1 MISPKRKARRRRES
15 GLLPPPHPSQIARQA
30 DLTNDYGEIQIQEHE
45 EASRRPSAGDLEMP
59 AGLDAE
65 PSPLATVLEA
75 EPPISAADTDSRL
88 GESTSTGA
96 SEVDSALTASSSIT
110 SAMEEGARGR
120 RSRSSVNYKEPSLTK

>member
-1 MISPKRKARRRRES
+1 
-15 GLLPPPHPSQIARQA
+15 
-30 DLTNDYGEIQIQEHE
+30 
-45 EASRRPSAGDLEMP
+45 MP